1 MVYPLIKNFF
11 MTVAVLKKEEDILSE
26 INNNTP
32 IIIYRNFL
40 NKKICKEIV
49 NICHSNF
56 SLIRNKY
63 LNFSRIDVLPPKV
76 KTKRIFRTFELS
88 NYFINKFTKIKNL
101 KNFQKKIFKVQ
112 NKRKIYSKFQVIH
125 YPIGGGFSENIVT
138 PDTLPIMD

>member
-1 MVYPLIKNFF
+1 
-11 MTVAVLKKEEDILSE
+11 MTVVVIKKEEDILSE

-49 NICHSNF
+49 NICHSTF

-101 KNFQKKIFKVQ
+101 KNFQKK
-112 NKRKIYSKFQVIH
+112 
-125 YPIGGGFSENIVT
+125 
-138 PDTLPIMD
+138 